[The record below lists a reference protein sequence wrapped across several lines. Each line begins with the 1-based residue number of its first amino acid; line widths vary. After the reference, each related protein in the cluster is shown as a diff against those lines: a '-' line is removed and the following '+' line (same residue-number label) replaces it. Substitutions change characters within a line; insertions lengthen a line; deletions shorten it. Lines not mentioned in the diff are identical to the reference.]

1 GKENIYVHDNEGNLI
16 EEKTKISVGQ
26 WKIEG
31 YTYDS
36 YGRILTK
43 TDGNKNTSK
52 YEYDVESEDQD
63 KQGKDPVIV
72 TTNSNYVYR
81 YEYDEVG
88 RNTSI
93 ETDYG
98 TIEFG
103 YNNLNYVSEIKD
115 GNGNKTTKSYDKMG
129 NLIRVETPNGGNYS
143 YKYDHMDRLLAI
155 KNPMGLIEKNIR
167 DSEGNIIKEINPN
180 YFDEDL
186 QNGLGIEYV
195 YDKDNRKIKTL
206 YPDGGVERF
215 VLDPNG
221 NVIKHISPEYYN
233 AKTDDGLGY
242 SYIYDSMNRLASIIN
257 EEGIIDKTF
266 EYDLH
271 GNIIKEID
279 SEGNATLFKY
289 DLLGN
294 LIEKRVPVEKGT
306 AEDLED
312 NKEISLEKNAANS
325 SKQQEIKYNVTC
337 YYYDENS
344 NKTLEK
350 HGTDLVNK
358 EQYCNYY
365 HEIYFEYDKE
375 NRLIEVK
382 DKYGAK
388 ARYKYD
394 SLNNKI
400 YESFKIN
407 DTTEK
412 IVHYIY
418 DKAGNL
424 IEKKEEIDGKFISP
438 ENKDKNIWAITKYE
452 YDKNGNTT
460 KITTPKGFEIG
471 RVYDV
476 IDRVIEQ
483 YEKDEINNIFRSHV
497 YKYDKASNIIALSKY
512 SGKDARL
519 INKKYSSENDYNI
532 KALDRYEKAKENK
545 KLFEELQFE
554 EDKKSKGYTYD
565 SQDRLT
571 HFKNIAGNTTR
582 LIYDKN
588 DRIIKQIL
596 PQQYDET
603 TDDGLGTTYVY
614 NLKGQVIQVK
624 NALGET
630 VTKNTYDP
638 KGNME
643 TSIDGENNKVEYTY
657 TLLGQIKDI
666 VTPNSRKENKIAQ
679 SYKYDAR
686 GNITGITGGNGNQT
700 SYMLDDWGRI
710 TQIVTPEGGAEKY
723 TYDYA
728 GNIITTTDANGGT
741 ITYSYNSLGQ
751 VSEIKDQEGNSE
763 FFYYDEEGN
772 LNKQLDRNENIVDRS
787 YNIDKNIVSVKAY
800 KNHKKTIEEI
810 SKEQKILNII
820 DQRFN
825 YNEDGTLKNAYT
837 GNMLYEYS
845 FNDEGMLESKSA
857 SGKTLLNYDYD
868 KNNNIKTIKDITG
881 KSSIYNYDAAN
892 RVKGIKDNKENTLVN
907 YDYFKNDNIKSIN
920 YGNGLKTDYGY
931 DGDGNVESL
940 VTVTSTGEV
949 LVDYSYAYD
958 LNGNRIEKVSSKH
971 KNHYTYDSMNRLK
984 DSSYDGRQESFTYD
998 KVGNRLTKTTNDITD
1013 KYVYNVKNR
1022 LKELHQDSGTN
1033 LFTYDKQGNTIKEE
1047 TQVGNNSYEYNNLNQ
1062 QVKAITKEGNT
1073 LVSRYDTEGLRCEI
1087 EENEKLTRF
1096 IFHKENVLVETDKD
1110 YNCISRFTRGY
1121 EVVAADI
1128 ADGDLGSNRYYYTHD
1143 EQGSTIHITDKE
1155 QRIKNEYCYDAFG
1168 NVLDSRED
1176 VHNRITYTGQQF
1188 DGITNQYYL
1197 RARFYNPVIGRFTQ
1211 EDVYRGDGLNLYGYC
1226 GNNSVGYW
1234 DPSGYSKRVCP
1245 PSKTRAINDTNGE
1258 NNPSNRPPNLS
1269 PEGAGRNGAFR
1280 EAKRKMGIPVSEQ
1293 PIEVGP
1299 NVDKRN
1305 KRSPGKQYDFGE
1317 GKIIRDD
1324 SGGHVFTDDSSQD
1337 RGSHFNDPDG
1347 NHYDY

>member
-1 GKENIYVHDNEGNLI
+1 
-16 EEKTKISVGQ
+16 
-26 WKIEG
+26 
-31 YTYDS
+31 
-36 YGRILTK
+36 
-43 TDGNKNTSK
+43 
-52 YEYDVESEDQD
+52 
-63 KQGKDPVIV
+63 
-72 TTNSNYVYR
+72 
-81 YEYDEVG
+81 
-88 RNTSI
+88 
-93 ETDYG
+93 
-98 TIEFG
+98 
-103 YNNLNYVSEIKD
+103 
-115 GNGNKTTKSYDKMG
+115 
-129 NLIRVETPNGGNYS
+129 
-143 YKYDHMDRLLAI
+143 
-155 KNPMGLIEKNIR
+155 
-167 DSEGNIIKEINPN
+167 
-180 YFDEDL
+180 
-186 QNGLGIEYV
+186 
-195 YDKDNRKIKTL
+195 
-206 YPDGGVERF
+206 
-215 VLDPNG
+215 
-221 NVIKHISPEYYN
+221 
-233 AKTDDGLGY
+233 
-242 SYIYDSMNRLASIIN
+242 MNRLASIIN
-257 EEGIIDKTF
+257 EEGILDKTF

-279 SEGNATLFKY
+279 NEGNSTLFKY
-289 DLLGN
+289 DLLCN
-294 LIEKRVPVEKGT
+294 LIEKRVPVEK
-306 AEDLED
+306 E
-312 NKEISLEKNAANS
+312 
-325 SKQQEIKYNVTC
+325 KYNLTC

-344 NKTLEK
+344 NKILEK

-358 EQYCNYY
+358 EEYCNYY

-394 SLNNKI
+394 SLNNKT

-424 IEKKEEIDGKFISP
+424 VEKKEEIDGKFISP

-452 YDKNGNTT
+452 YDKNGNAT

-483 YEKDEINNIFRSHV
+483 YEKDDLNNIFRSHV
-497 YKYDKASNIIALSKY
+497 YKYDKSSNIIALSEY
-512 SGKDARL
+512 SGKDAKL

-545 KLFEELQFE
+545 KLIKDLKFE
-554 EDKKSKGYTYD
+554 EDKKSKTYTYD
-565 SQDRLT
+565 SQNRLT
-571 HFKNIAGNTTR
+571 HFKNVSGNTTR

-638 KGNME
+638 KGNMK

-666 VTPNSRKENKIAQ
+666 VTPNSRKENKKAQ
-679 SYKYDAR
+679 SYNYDAR
-686 GNITGITGGNGNQT
+686 GNITGITEGNGNQT

-772 LNKQLDRNENIVDRS
+772 LSKQLDRNENIVDRS

-810 SKEQKILNII
+810 SKEQNILNII
-820 DQRFN
+820 DQRYN

-868 KNNNIKTIKDITG
+868 KNNNIKTIKDISG
-881 KSSIYNYDAAN
+881 KSSIYSYDDAN
-892 RVKGIKDNKENTLVN
+892 RVKEIKDNKENTLVD

-920 YGNGLKTDYGY
+920 YGNGLKSNYSY
-931 DGDGNVESL
+931 DGDSNVESL

-949 LVDYSYAYD
+949 LVDYNYAYD

-1013 KYVYNVKNR
+1013 KYVYNVKNQ

-1033 LFTYDKQGNTIKEE
+1033 HFTYDKQGNTIKEE
-1047 TQVGNNSYEYNNLNQ
+1047 SNLGANTFEYNNLNQ
-1062 QVKAITKEGNT
+1062 QVKAITKEGNN
-1073 LVSRYDTEGLRCEI
+1073 LVSRYDTEGLRAEI
-1087 EENEKLTRF
+1087 EENEKLTKF
-1096 IFHKENVLVETDKD
+1096 IFHKENVLVETDTD
-1110 YNCISRFTRGY
+1110 YNPVSRFVRGY

-1128 ADGDLGSNRYYYTHD
+1128 AEGDLGSNRYYYTQD
-1143 EQGSTIHITDKE
+1143 EQGSTVYITDKE
-1155 QRIKNEYCYDAFG
+1155 QQIKNEYCYDAFG
-1168 NVLDSRED
+1168 NVLESTED

-1211 EDVYRGDGLNLYGYC
+1211 EDVYRGDGLNLYSYC
-1226 GNNSVGYW
+1226 GSNPVAYY
-1234 DPSGYSKRVCP
+1234 DPSGYMNCDSKSSAWNDFQKEHKGEPTSTKGRADVYNKENP
-1245 PSKTRAINDTNGE
+1245 KATKSSSDKVHGNSHQTTKPAVGYTIRDVETDEILKFGETTRGTKRYTESFYDE
-1258 NNPSNRPPNLS
+1258 NNAIMSIDSKGTKKEMHEWQHKEILEYTKENGRRPPL
-1269 PEGAGRNGAFR
+1269 
-1280 EAKRKMGIPVSEQ
+1280 
-1293 PIEVGP
+1293 
-1299 NVDKRN
+1299 N
-1305 KRSPGKQYDFGE
+1305 KS
-1317 GKIIRDD
+1317 
-1324 SGGHVFTDDSSQD
+1324 
-1337 RGSHFNDPDG
+1337 
-1347 NHYDY
+1347 DY